1 MSKKAIGTKI
11 KKFDIFNPDGSDPVD
26 FSTKTSG
33 FKYFEDILD
42 PTIHW
47 DFGIQDAFGE
57 FNKVPVRSGNKVEIE
72 IESNNEET
80 IKFDDLKIS
89 NIIGYNPQAKR
100 EVYGL
105 IMETQSAFDNHT
117 TRVFEK
123 YKGKVSESVTKILK
137 DKLNIED
144 PDVDETSNNYDF
156 CGGYRRPL
164 LACSWL
170 AKKSIGLS
178 TKDDTKGSAGFLFFQ
193 TQDGYHF
200 KNIDKLFEDAKNDK
214 DSVIKYQYKIDKNA
228 LKPDENYLTLLSQPT
243 TTTSHNLLVQLT
255 QGHYKTANW
264 YYDIISKCPKFVEF
278 TYKDS
283 VDGDMKTSNP
293 ETLIP
298 KGIDENYSRILLQTV
313 DTGCLSDKGEQ
324 NTTPSEQYYYQAQSS
339 TRYSSMM
346 SQKLFTTVP
355 LNLALRA
362 GMVIFLDLPEIN
374 KTRLGG
380 PTSGFYLISKLCH
393 EFGGDSDKTGLELV
407 RDSYKELK

>member
-1 MSKKAIGTKI
+1 MSNAIGSNI
-11 KKFDIFNPDGSDPVD
+11 KKFTISGPKSGKSVD

-33 FKYFEDILD
+33 IKYFEDIFD
-42 PTIHW
+42 PSIHV
-47 DFGIQDAFGE
+47 DLGIQDALGQ
-57 FNKVPVRSGNKVEIE
+57 FNKVPVRSGNKVNLE
-72 IESNNEET
+72 IESQGS
-80 IKFDDLKIS
+80 KLSLDLIIS

-123 YKGKVSESVTKILK
+123 YKGKVSDSVAKILK
-137 DKLNIED
+137 DKLNITK
-144 PDVDETSNNYDF
+144 VDIDESSNNYDF

-178 TKDDTKGSAGFLFFQ
+178 TKDDTKGSAGFLFYQ
-193 TQDGYHF
+193 TQDGFHF
-200 KNIDKLFEDAKNDK
+200 KNIDKLFEEARSNKNI
-214 DSVIKYQYKIDKNA
+214 IKYQYKVDKNT
-228 LKPDENYLTLLSQPT
+228 LKGEENFLSLIGQPIT
-243 TTTSHNLLVQLT
+243 SSSHNLLVQLT

-264 YYDIISKCPKFVEF
+264 YYDIITKQPKFVEF
-278 TYKDS
+278 SYQDS
-283 VDGDMKTSNP
+283 LGEMKTSNSQS
-293 ETLIP
+293 LIP

-313 DTGCLSDKGEQ
+313 DTGCLSNKGELNQ
-324 NTTPSEQYYYQAQSS
+324 TPSEQYYYQAQS
-339 TRYSSMM
+339 TARYSSMM

-355 LNLALRA
+355 LNLKLRA
-362 GMVIFLDLPEIN
+362 GMVIYLKLPEIN
-374 KTRLGG
+374 KTRLDG
-380 PTSGFYLISKLCH
+380 PASGNYLISKLCH